1 MAEGPDGRAGAD
13 PTRVVA
19 DADVLAADLL
29 CGGAA
34 RAALDLVREHS
45 WVTLVASDPLVAD
58 ARATIADLADASLAA
73 DWRDRIDTERV
84 RVVHADGDHP
94 GLGSAAAGGAAH
106 LLTLDDDLAG
116 PGANLA
122 VQAHLRVSVRTPR
135 AFVASFDAEALYDA
149 TQDGA
154 YPGPDRDPR
163 G

>member
-1 MAEGPDGRAGAD
+1 MTDGPDLRAAAD

-45 WVTLVASDPLVAD
+45 WVTLVASDELLAD
-58 ARATIADLADASLAA
+58 ARATIAALADDVLAA
-73 DWRDRIDTERV
+73 DWRDRVDTDCERV
-84 RVVHADGDHP
+84 THADGDHP
-94 GLGSAAAGGAAH
+94 GLASAAAGRAAH
-106 LLTLDDDLAG
+106 LLTLDTDLV
-116 PGANLA
+116 GARSNLA
-122 VQAHLRVSVRTPR
+122 VQPHLRVSIRSPR
-135 AFVASFDAEALYDA
+135 AFVSSFDAAALYTA
-149 TQDGA
+149 THDGE